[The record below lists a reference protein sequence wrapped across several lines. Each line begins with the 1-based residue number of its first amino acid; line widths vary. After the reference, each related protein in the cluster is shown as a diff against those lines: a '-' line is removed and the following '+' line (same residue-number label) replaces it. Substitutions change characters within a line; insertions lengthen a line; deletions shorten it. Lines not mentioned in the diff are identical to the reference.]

1 MPSIDL
7 TPFGF
12 TPTESR
18 LYEVLVTHG
27 PGTGYALAQAAGLAR
42 ANAYSALEGLVA
54 KGAARMEDGR
64 PKQFRPEPPDALVA
78 RLSQDQ
84 SRALDT
90 LRETLREIAL
100 PPSPTLIEIE
110 GARGALRVIS
120 HDVGRAESS
129 VRLLAPKDA
138 FPILGPVLRR
148 AVSADLSVQLASPD
162 EATLPFA
169 EVRRIRVGA
178 RWPGS
183 PLIAIVDDRVAL
195 IADRSGDDVTGHWS
209 STPAFVAG
217 ARLAFE
223 RLVSES

>member
-84 SRALDT
+84 SRALDA

-148 AVSADLSVQLASPD
+148 AVSAGLSVQLASPD

-195 IADRSGDDVTGHWS
+195 IADRNGDDVTGHWS